1 MKIKNNFLLRQ
12 VADTWVVMPIG
23 QEMLDFNGMLTLN
36 ETGAFLWQKLQ
47 EGVDLE
53 GIVTALTAEYDVP
66 AEIARADAE
75 EFCQKLIS
83 AGCAQE

>member
-12 VADTWVVMPIG
+12 VAETWVVMPIG

-47 EGVDLE
+47 EGADLE
-53 GIVTALTAEYDVP
+53 ALVAALTAEYDVD
-66 AEIARADAE
+66 ADTARTDAQA
-75 EFCQKLIS
+75 FLDKLTAS
-83 AGCAQE
+83 GCTE

>member
-1 MKIKNNFLLRQ
+1 MKIKENFLLRQ

-47 EGVDLE
+47 EGADLE
-53 GIVTALTAEYDVP
+53 GLVAAITGEYNVSP
-66 AEIARADAE
+66 EEARRDAK
-75 EFCQKLIS
+75 EFCDKLVS
-83 AGCAQE
+83 AGCAEA